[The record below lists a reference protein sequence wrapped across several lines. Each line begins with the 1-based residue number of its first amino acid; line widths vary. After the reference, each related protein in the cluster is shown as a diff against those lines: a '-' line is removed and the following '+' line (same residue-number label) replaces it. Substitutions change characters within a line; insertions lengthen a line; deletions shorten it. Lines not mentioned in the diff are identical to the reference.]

1 MEHLNE
7 VVKRASLIFSQL
19 PRSQDSYYSQNG
31 PPPDLRQRES
41 VPVLHNDLSLI
52 CRPVAISEF
61 PGRRSSVTF
70 VGFGSVL
77 RLLSWRKKGGEEE
90 TVATDVSN
98 MVGKVMTVRGP
109 IDPDQ
114 LGPTLMHE
122 HLFIALYKGVE
133 PDDNTPAT
141 EWCLWEQELTIDK
154 LDQARDRKPIRD
166 NWVLL
171 DEETAT
177 DEAMEFRY
185 HGGGTIV
192 EVTSIG
198 IRRDPLA
205 MSRVSQATGL
215 NVVMGAGWYQ
225 KLYHPSDMDRRTVED
240 MTEEIVRDITVGV
253 GNTGIR
259 SGIIGE
265 VGIEGNPI
273 TENEVKSIRASGRAS
288 RKTGAPISFHRG
300 GVGRERLEVVG
311 ILGEEG
317 TDLSRVIF
325 GHSDLISA
333 NHDLML
339 ELLDHGVYIQFDL
352 LGRVGVPLRFAPAED
367 DLRMFMTSAGTAMVA
382 EAIPRLIEAGY
393 ADRIL
398 LSQDV
403 CTKMQLKKYG
413 GTGYSFI
420 AEKFLPELRR
430 LGVSE
435 EHVRMMMV
443 ENPKR
448 ILAFVEPLD

>member
-1 MEHLNE
+1 M
-7 VVKRASLIFSQL
+7 
-19 PRSQDSYYSQNG
+19 
-31 PPPDLRQRES
+31 
-41 VPVLHNDLSLI
+41 
-52 CRPVAISEF
+52 
-61 PGRRSSVTF
+61 T
-70 VGFGSVL
+70 
-77 RLLSWRKKGGEEE
+77 
-90 TVATDVSN
+90 TDVSN
-98 MVGKVMTVRGP
+98 MAGKVMTVLGP
-109 IDPDQ
+109 IDPDK

-133 PDDNTPAT
+133 PGDNTPAT
-141 EWCLWEQELTIDK
+141 DWCLWDQELTIDL
-154 LDQARDRKPIRD
+154 LDKARDRGPIRD

-171 DEETAT
+171 DEKMAI

-205 MSRVSQATGL
+205 MSRVAQATGL

-225 KLYHPSDMDRRTVED
+225 KLYHPADMDRRTVED
-240 MTEEIVRDITVGV
+240 MTEEIVRDVTVGV

-288 RKTGAPISFHRG
+288 RITGAPVSFHRG

-333 NHDLML
+333 DYDLML
-339 ELLDHGVYIQFDL
+339 ELLSHGVYIQFDL

-403 CTKMQLKKYG
+403 CTKMQLKQYG

-420 AEKFLPELRR
+420 MEKFLPEMRSQ
-430 LGVSE
+430 GVSQDHIE
-435 EHVRMMMV
+435 MMMV

-448 ILAFVEPLD
+448 ILAFVEPQD

>member
-1 MEHLNE
+1 M
-7 VVKRASLIFSQL
+7 
-19 PRSQDSYYSQNG
+19 
-31 PPPDLRQRES
+31 
-41 VPVLHNDLSLI
+41 
-52 CRPVAISEF
+52 
-61 PGRRSSVTF
+61 
-70 VGFGSVL
+70 
-77 RLLSWRKKGGEEE
+77 
-90 TVATDVSN
+90 ATDESN
-98 MVGKVMTVRGP
+98 LVGNVMTVLGP
-109 IDPDQ
+109 IEPEQ
-114 LGPTLMHE
+114 LGATLMHE

-133 PDDNTPAT
+133 PNDNTPAT
-141 EWCLWEQELTIDK
+141 DWCLWDQELTIDK

-171 DEETAT
+171 EERTAIE
-177 DEAMEFRY
+177 EAMEYRY

-225 KLYHPSDMDRRTVED
+225 KLYHPADMDRRTVED
-240 MTEEIVRDITVGV
+240 MSDEIVRDVTVGV
-253 GNTGIR
+253 GGTGIR

-288 RKTGAPISFHRG
+288 RITGAPISFHRG
-300 GVGRERLEVVG
+300 GLGRERLEVIG

-317 TDLSRVIF
+317 TDLTRVIF
-325 GHSDLISA
+325 GHSDTISA
-333 NHDLML
+333 DYGLML
-339 ELLDHGVYIQFDL
+339 ELLSHGVYIQFDL

-382 EAIPRLIEAGY
+382 DAIPRLIDAGY

-403 CTKMQLKKYG
+403 CTKMQLKRYG

-420 AEKFLPELRR
+420 MEKFLPEMRSR
-430 LGVSE
+430 GVSE

-443 ENPKR
+443 ENPQR
-448 ILAFVEPLD
+448 ILTLVEPLD